1 MKAEQSTPE
10 SPDKHI
16 ELSKYSYEVMIT
28 FIERENNN
36 LLKDFLF
43 NPASPDIRIKKDALL
58 EE

>member
-1 MKAEQSTPE
+1 
-10 SPDKHI
+10 
-16 ELSKYSYEVMIT
+16 MIT

-43 NPASPDIRIKKDALL
+43 NPASPDIRIKKDAQS

>member
-1 MKAEQSTPE
+1 
-10 SPDKHI
+10 
-16 ELSKYSYEVMIT
+16 MIT

-43 NPASPDIRIKKDALL
+43 NPASPDIRLKKDLQA